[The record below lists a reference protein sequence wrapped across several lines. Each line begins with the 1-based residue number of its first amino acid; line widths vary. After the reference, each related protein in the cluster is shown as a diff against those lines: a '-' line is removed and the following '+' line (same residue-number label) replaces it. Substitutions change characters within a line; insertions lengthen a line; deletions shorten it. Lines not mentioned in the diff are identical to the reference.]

1 MARVQERLPEWFRV
15 DLPRGRTASEVVRR
29 LRGHHLNTVCEE
41 ARCPN
46 MGQCWAE
53 GTATLLILGSVCT
66 RNCRFC
72 AVATGHPGG
81 QVDPEEP
88 GRVAASIKASGLRY
102 VVLTSVDRDDLA
114 DGGSAHYAETIRAI
128 RRSCPSVHVEVLIPD
143 YLGDSLATVLK
154 ARPDVVGHNIEVVRR
169 ITPQARDRRATYDRS
184 LQVLGEAASGPTQ
197 TVVKSSLMLG
207 LGETRDEVIQ
217 ALQDLRSVG
226 VTLIT
231 MGQYLRP
238 TIRHIPVQRYLP
250 PAEFDELAVVARD
263 LGFVGVASGP
273 LVRSSYLAE
282 RLFQGRKIQ

>member
-1 MARVQERLPEWFRV
+1 
-15 DLPRGRTASEVVRR
+15 
-29 LRGHHLNTVCEE
+29 
-41 ARCPN
+41 
-46 MGQCWAE
+46 
-53 GTATLLILGSVCT
+53 
-66 RNCRFC
+66 
-72 AVATGHPGG
+72 
-81 QVDPEEP
+81 
-88 GRVAASIKASGLRY
+88 
-102 VVLTSVDRDDLA
+102 
-114 DGGSAHYAETIRAI
+114 
-128 RRSCPSVHVEVLIPD
+128 
-143 YLGDSLATVLK
+143 
-154 ARPDVVGHNIEVVRR
+154 
-169 ITPQARDRRATYDRS
+169 
-184 LQVLGEAASGPTQ
+184 VLGEAASGPTQ